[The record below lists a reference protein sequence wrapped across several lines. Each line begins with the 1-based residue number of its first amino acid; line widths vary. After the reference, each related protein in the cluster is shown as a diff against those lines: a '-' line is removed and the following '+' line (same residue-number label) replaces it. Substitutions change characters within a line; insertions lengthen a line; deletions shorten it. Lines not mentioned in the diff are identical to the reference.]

1 MAGDDWST
9 RDFEAFSLL
18 VAHGLAFTN
27 SSGYRVD
34 RCGELPRYMPG
45 RITSDIVLT
54 CLQVCYFER
63 KAISHLQEC
72 IAVSAF
78 INNALI
84 G

>member
-34 RCGELPRYMPG
+34 RCGELPRYM
-45 RITSDIVLT
+45 
-54 CLQVCYFER
+54 
-63 KAISHLQEC
+63 QEC